1 MKYFHNHKLNTI
13 LDVGCG
19 NGRDSI
25 FFSSKYKVTG
35 IDHSIKLENKTNFEF
50 VSKNFIDF
58 NKKNFD
64 IIYSRFTFH
73 SITDNEQEKFIKSV
87 CPNSYLCIETRS
99 ILGKNDIRH
108 HGDNHFRNFT
118 DINYLKKMLLDNN
131 FTILFIEEANNF
143 AIYKEENPICIRVIC
158 QKK

>member
-1 MKYFHNHKLNTI
+1 MKILIIGNFHHK
-13 LDVGCG
+13 
-19 NGRDSI
+19 
-25 FFSSKYKVTG
+25 
-35 IDHSIKLENKTNFEF
+35 
-50 VSKNFIDF
+50 
-58 NKKNFD
+58 NKKGLNMILKHLNWDYKYGSGNREELKHFD